1 MTTEI
6 KIIRYSESASH
17 IRYML
22 YVDGIYRD
30 RFDAI
35 DEATRAAEELVIE
48 LKQGYPKSETVYC
61 EVVEHLKTT

>member
-1 MTTEI
+1 MNTEI

-22 YVDGIYRD
+22 YVDGVYRD

-35 DEATRAAEELVIE
+35 DEATRAAEALVIE
-48 LKQGYPKSETVYC
+48 LKNGYPKSETVYC
-61 EVVEHLKTT
+61 EVVEHLKSN